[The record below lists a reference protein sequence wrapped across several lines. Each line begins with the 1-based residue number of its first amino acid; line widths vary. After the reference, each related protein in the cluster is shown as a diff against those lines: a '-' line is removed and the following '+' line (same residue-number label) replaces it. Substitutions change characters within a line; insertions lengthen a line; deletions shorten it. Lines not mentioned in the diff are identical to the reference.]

1 MPSKIVNSL
10 MAELKIV
17 HDKMDAHLA
26 EGVGVK
32 ADIAWLKKLIVMVLV
47 GMISLW
53 FKK

>member
-1 MPSKIVNSL
+1 MPSKLVNSI
-10 MAELKIV
+10 MAELKLV

-32 ADIAWLKKLIVMVLV
+32 SDIAWLKKLVILILV
-47 GMISLW
+47 GLISLW